1 MDLISPI
8 LLVGSLALTAHALFS
23 LYLLLYSWE
32 YPERLE
38 ASRGPATQREPSVG
52 FSILLP
58 ARNEERVIG
67 GTIKRIWA
75 ARYPRKLL
83 QILVIC
89 HEDDIGTIK
98 EVRRAI
104 RQIGSRRVRL
114 VTFSGEPVNKPRALN
129 VGLAQAAHEVIAV
142 FDAEDDV
149 DPDVFSIVNTV
160 MLEEKTGVVLS
171 GVQLMNF
178 TDHWFSV
185 HNCLE
190 YYFWFK
196 SRLHFHAKVGMIP
209 LGGNTIFMRR
219 DLIDRVGGWDAN
231 CLTEDA
237 DIGLRLSTL
246 GEPIRVI
253 YDAQHVTREETPS
266 SVESLVRQRT
276 RWNQGFM
283 HVLRK
288 GSWLELPTW
297 QQRALAIY
305 TFSYPFVQAPIT
317 LIWPLAILAGLFLK
331 VPVPVAMASFL
342 PLYAML
348 FQLALMVVGACMFAR
363 EYGLRV
369 PRAMPMKVA
378 LTFMP
383 YQLILGFSAA
393 RAAIREL
400 QHEGNWEK
408 TEHVG
413 AHRRIS
419 LPGPR
424 PLKPV
429 RWGFAQVRP
438 WLGATR
444 GWRVSRGRLL
454 SGVQQELWKA
464 ARSALRTYGQRTRGL
479 ASTMRMSVG
488 RALPQVWSDVVLL
501 TAGIGERIHRALSS
515 RSTRMRGV
523 ADAADGVSATHQLAV
538 LVDGPTNIA
547 VTPALPRSP
556 TLAETIRATMLPPD
570 AYPPDAYPLGDYAP
584 AARTPDAAFIARE
597 RIGNPSESACPACGR
612 VMSFNARFC
621 RRCGAPSVAPRP
633 VPPATT
639 VGVRRR
645 TRPRPITVLVGTML
659 ALIASLSFLEIML
672 GSSPPSPEQD
682 RQPTHY
688 EADRPSLVRAVPDDL
703 VSLEVRL

>member
-38 ASRGPATQREPSVG
+38 ASRGPTTQREPSVG
-52 FSILLP
+52 FTILLP
-58 ARNEERVIG
+58 ARHEESVIA
-67 GTIKRIWA
+67 GTINRIWA

-89 HEDDIGTIK
+89 HEDDTGTIRQ
-98 EVRRAI
+98 VRRTI
-104 RQIGSRRVRL
+104 RKIRSRRVRL
-114 VTFSGEPVNKPRALN
+114 VTFSGAPVNKPRALN
-129 VGLAQAAHEVIAV
+129 IGLAEARHEVIAV

-160 MLEEKTGVVLS
+160 MLEEKTGIVQS

-178 TDHWFSV
+178 TDHWFAV

-190 YYFWFK
+190 YFFWFK

-219 DLIDRVGGWDAN
+219 DLIDRVGGWDAT

-288 GSWLELPTW
+288 GAWLELPTW
-297 QQRALAIY
+297 QQRALAVY
-305 TFSYPFVQAPIT
+305 TFSYPLIQAPTT
-317 LIWPLAILAGLFLK
+317 LIWPFAILAGLFMK
-331 VPVPVAMASFL
+331 VPLLVAMASFL

-348 FQLALMVVGACMFAR
+348 FQLVLMVVGAFMFAR
-363 EYGLRV
+363 EYGLPV
-369 PRAMPMKVA
+369 PRSMPLKVA

-393 RAAIREL
+393 RAAYREL
-400 QHEGNWEK
+400 HHEGGWEK

-413 AHRRIS
+413 AHRRAPVQVGI
-419 LPGPR
+419 PP
-424 PLKPV
+424 KPVV
-429 RWGFAQVRP
+429 RWGLSWARASHLVVKGWQATQVRMP
-438 WLGATR
+438 TTGTWARAALTTAAANLEDGLQGLLMRSARFMRESQTR
-444 GWRVSRGRLL
+444 VAH
-454 SGVQQELWKA
+454 A
-464 ARSALRTYGQRTRGL
+464 ARSVATVNPPQAIL
-479 ASTMRMSVG
+479 AEEPGHPAEIPTS
-488 RALPQVWSDVVLL
+488 
-501 TAGIGERIHRALSS
+501 
-515 RSTRMRGV
+515 
-523 ADAADGVSATHQLAV
+523 AA
-538 LVDGPTNIA
+538 PK
-547 VTPALPRSP
+547 P
-556 TLAETIRATMLPPD
+556 TLAETIRATMLAPD
-570 AYPPDAYPLGDYAP
+570 TSAPLAFAAP
-584 AARTPDAAFIARE
+584 E
-597 RIGNPSESACPACGR
+597 RIVTRTESACPACGWS
-612 VMSFNARFC
+612 MSINARFC
-621 RRCGAPSVAPRP
+621 RRCGVPSEAPMPQALP
-633 VPPATT
+633 VKEH
-639 VGVRRR
+639 VFSRSRRR
-645 TRPRPITVLVGTML
+645 AVALSVGTVL
-659 ALIASLSFLEIML
+659 ALVATLGFFEIML
-672 GSSPPSPEQD
+672 GST
-682 RQPTHY
+682 QPRPGNDHAPGRD
-688 EADRPSLVRAVPDDL
+688 EANRPALVRAMPN
-703 VSLEVRL
+703 EVLPSTEIVEWLR